1 MFTGNAIKLV
11 EGRELPFVGGRGVR
25 DANDER
31 TFVNQSNRGA
41 YEAHKGIWRGY
52 CSLGNVM
59 DRKEWDYR
67 VGMRSAG
74 RKQRVIGR

>member
-41 YEAHKGIWRGY
+41 YEAHKGIGRGIA
-52 CSLGNVM
+52 
-59 DRKEWDYR
+59 RW
-67 VGMRSAG
+67 GM
-74 RKQRVIGR
+74 